1 MGVGKGIDG
10 REGRINA
17 DSIDDPLLLPRAEQC
32 FALEPKGNGLCSEL
46 RELLAVVGIVG

>member
-1 MGVGKGIDG
+1 MGTSKGIDG

-32 FALEPKGNGLCSEL
+32 FALESQGNGLRSEQG
-46 RELLAVVGIVG
+46 ELLAVVGIVG